1 MNDIEIIN
9 EIIAVVLKY
18 NLTFGEM
25 KELLM
30 NARYAIDNIQVP
42 QSALFKHKDGTLS
55 NKI

>member
-1 MNDIEIIN
+1 MNNTEIIN

-30 NARYAIDNIQVP
+30 EARYAIDNIQVP
-42 QSALFKHKDGTLS
+42 ENALFKHKDGTLS
-55 NKI
+55 DKV